1 MKRTLTAAQ
10 RAWTRSGERT
20 SQSLAKDTV
29 CYRSAAVL
37 PDVSLT
43 RVDNFANFGIFG
55 NFLAMGHVDPSE
67 MTNTAPPPGLL
78 LEKDCERNRDSRA
91 F

>member
-10 RAWTRSGERT
+10 RAWTRSGERA

-67 MTNTAPPPGLL
+67 MTNTAPLRGCF

>member
-1 MKRTLTAAQ
+1 MKRTLASAQ
-10 RAWTRSGERT
+10 RTWTRSGEKT
-20 SQSLAKDTV
+20 SQSLAEDTV
-29 CYRSAAVL
+29 CYRGAAVL
-37 PDVSLT
+37 PDVSLA

-67 MTNTAPPPGLL
+67 MTNTAPLRGCS